1 MPEENR
7 GGFEKKEAVKKE
19 KGTMSKYEYDVRK
32 AQRDREARAEKLAAA
47 EEERQR
53 VEEITLKK
61 VAAMA
66 QKEKVSV
73 PA

>member
-7 GGFEKKEAVKKE
+7 AGFTKKEVVKKE

-32 AQRDREARAEKLAAA
+32 AAKDREARLLRLAAA

-53 VEEITLKK
+53 
-61 VAAMA
+61 
-66 QKEKVSV
+66 
-73 PA
+73 